1 MATRVIYLEAGQ
13 ILADLPTDHFFNQ
26 SLADSH
32 PQAHMFLKGE
42 LV

>member
-13 ILADLPTDHFFNQ
+13 ILADLSVDHFFNR

-32 PQAHMFLKGE
+32 PQAHLFLKGE